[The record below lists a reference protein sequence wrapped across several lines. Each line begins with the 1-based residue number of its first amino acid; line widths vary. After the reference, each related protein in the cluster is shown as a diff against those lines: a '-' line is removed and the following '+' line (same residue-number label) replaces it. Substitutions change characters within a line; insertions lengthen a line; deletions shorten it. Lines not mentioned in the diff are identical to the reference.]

1 MKPLASEYGRFLYYA
16 LEVPGSRPRDE
27 VMQEE
32 FEDLVRAYESDEE
45 FRREMGSF
53 FYSLNIEIA
62 DVSITNG
69 IVALPIDQVCIFST
83 SIDSYRKTGL
93 NNPHVTAII
102 LIAIICCFYRE
113 FEANKGD
120 NSAVSVTVS
129 RVQGFLANA
138 MKRFQDSPDQD
149 AVPIEMQQM
158 WVELDKLPQDLPASG
173 RASFATVQGA
183 IILVLNYLTQNKML
197 REGTREMAGEFI
209 ATPRLRIHVKDV
221 LEDRLYKT
229 FYNMM
234 SK

>member
-1 MKPLASEYGRFLYYA
+1 M
-16 LEVPGSRPRDE
+16 
-27 VMQEE
+27 
-32 FEDLVRAYESDEE
+32 
-45 FRREMGSF
+45 
-53 FYSLNIEIA
+53 EIA
-62 DVSITNG
+62 DVSITSG
-69 IVALPIDQVCIFST
+69 IVALPIDQICIFST

-138 MKRFQDSPDQD
+138 MKRFQDSPDQE

-183 IILVLNYLTQNKML
+183 IILVLNYLTQNKMFGKARVRWL
-197 REGTREMAGEFI
+197 VI
-209 ATPRLRIHVKDV
+209 YCTPPQIHVKEV